1 LFYAQPN
8 TPRDFL
14 EDFQNDEDK
23 GNKDDL
29 AMQMFLDDDDDAK
42 SDDSFKKIMREK
54 NRQKLE
60 SKKVKE
66 TVEEKKEDEYY
77 ELLFK
82 TQNSGDKNE
91 DLSKNRYT

>member
-1 LFYAQPN
+1 MFNAQPN

-14 EDFQNDEDK
+14 EDFQNSEDK

-82 TQNSGDKNE
+82 TKNSGDKNE
-91 DLSKNRYT
+91 DLVKNRYT